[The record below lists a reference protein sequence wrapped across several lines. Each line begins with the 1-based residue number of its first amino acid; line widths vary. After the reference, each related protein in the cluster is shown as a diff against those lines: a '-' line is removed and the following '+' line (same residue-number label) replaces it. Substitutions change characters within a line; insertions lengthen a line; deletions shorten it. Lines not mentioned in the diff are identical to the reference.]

1 MYRSR
6 WESRGGHNAGSD
18 SHSTPQTEIKHE
30 EVTSTKRIRG
40 STHFVHSASI
50 QGYMDLVYIRTVMVC
65 QDINYTRFHI
75 LLPQLKYVESTL
87 WTPEK
92 YPAWIQNL
100 NTPNLD
106 VQLIQTQGLGS
117 FSMCN
122 CKQWLATQ
130 PKLRAFKLKLI
141 YKTKINKRKLR

>member
-1 MYRSR
+1 MTRVYATALENSVSMESVTYRSR
-6 WESRGGHNAGSD
+6 WESWGGHNASSE

-50 QGYMDLVYIRTVMVC
+50 QGYMDLGHIMVC
-65 QDINYTRFHI
+65 QDIYYTLFHI

-92 YPAWIQNL
+92 YPA
-100 NTPNLD
+100 
-106 VQLIQTQGLGS
+106 
-117 FSMCN
+117 
-122 CKQWLATQ
+122 
-130 PKLRAFKLKLI
+130 
-141 YKTKINKRKLR
+141 